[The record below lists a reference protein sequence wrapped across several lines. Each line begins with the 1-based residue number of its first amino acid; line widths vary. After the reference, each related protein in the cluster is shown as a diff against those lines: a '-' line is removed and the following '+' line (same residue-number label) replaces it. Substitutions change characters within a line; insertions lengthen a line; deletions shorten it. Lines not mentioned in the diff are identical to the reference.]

1 MKRILLMIALLIAA
15 SLPLLASTTL
25 FPSYESARQALMT
38 QSVPKIQSAAAAL
51 AKDAR
56 AAKQVA
62 VAAKADALSKATSF
76 PAAKS
81 AFGALSD
88 EMIRY
93 RTTVKAK
100 EPIVVYCSME
110 KKSWLQPKGTVVNP
124 YVDPSMRSCGEVKE

>member
-1 MKRILLMIALLIAA
+1 MIAA
-15 SLPLLASTTL
+15 SLPLFASTTL

-38 QSVPKIQSAAAAL
+38 QNVPKIQSAAAAL

-56 AAKQVA
+56 AVKQDA
-62 VAAKADALSKATSF
+62 VAARAEALAKATSF

-88 EMIRY
+88 EMVRY
-93 RTTVKAK
+93 RTSVKAK

-110 KKSWLQPKGTVVNP
+110 KKSWLQPKGAVVNP
-124 YVDPSMRSCGEVKE
+124 YVDPSMRSCGTVTQ

>member
-1 MKRILLMIALLIAA
+1 M
-15 SLPLLASTTL
+15 SLPLFASTTL
-25 FPSYESARQALMT
+25 FPSYESARQALLT
-38 QSVPKIQSAAAAL
+38 QNVAKIQSAAIAL

-56 AAKQVA
+56 AARQDV
-62 VAAKADALSKATSF
+62 VAAKADALAKATSF

-93 RTTVKAK
+93 RTSVHAK

-110 KKSWLQPKGTVVNP
+110 KKSWLQPKGAVVNP
-124 YVDPSMRSCGEVKE
+124 YVDLSMRTCGEVR

>member
-1 MKRILLMIALLIAA
+1 MKRFLLMIVA
-15 SLPLLASTTL
+15 SLPLFASTTL

-38 QSVPKIQSAAAAL
+38 QNVPKIQSAAAAL
-51 AKDAR
+51 AKEAR
-56 AAKQVA
+56 AANQGA
-62 VAAKADALSKATSF
+62 VAARADALANATSF

-93 RTTVKAK
+93 RTTLKAK

-110 KKSWLQPKGTVVNP
+110 KKSWLQPRGTVVNP
-124 YVDPSMRSCGEVKE
+124 YVPASMRGCGEVKQ

>member
-1 MKRILLMIALLIAA
+1 MKRFLLLIAA
-15 SLPLLASTTL
+15 SLPLFASTTL

-38 QSVPKIQSAAAAL
+38 QNVPKIQSAAAAL

-56 AAKQVA
+56 AAKQA
-62 VAAKADALSKATSF
+62 TVAAKAEALSKATTL

-93 RTTVKAK
+93 RTAVKAK

-124 YVDPSMRSCGEVKE
+124 YVEASMRSCGTITQ

>member
-1 MKRILLMIALLIAA
+1 MIAA
-15 SLPLLASTTL
+15 SLPLFASTTL

-38 QSVPKIQSAAAAL
+38 QNVPKIQSAAAAL

-56 AAKQVA
+56 AAKQAA
-62 VAAKADALSKATSF
+62 VAAKADALAKATSF

-88 EMIRY
+88 EMVRY
-93 RTTVKAK
+93 RTAMKAK

-124 YVDPSMRSCGEVKE
+124 YVDPSMRSCGTVTQ

>member
-1 MKRILLMIALLIAA
+1 MT
-15 SLPLLASTTL
+15 PLLLVIATL

-38 QSVPKIQSAAAAL
+38 QNVPKIQSAAAAL

-56 AAKQVA
+56 AAKQDAVA
-62 VAAKADALSKATSF
+62 VRAEALAKATSF

-93 RTTVKAK
+93 RAAMKAK

-110 KKSWLQPKGTVVNP
+110 KKSWLQPRGTVVNP
-124 YVDPSMRSCGEVKE
+124 YVDPSMRSCGTVTQ

>member
-1 MKRILLMIALLIAA
+1 MKRFLLTIVA
-15 SLPLLASTTL
+15 SLPLFASTTL

-38 QSVPKIQSAAAAL
+38 QNVPKIQSAAATL

-56 AAKQVA
+56 AVKQNA
-62 VAAKADALSKATSF
+62 VAAKAEALAKATSF

-93 RTTVKAK
+93 RSAVNAK
-100 EPIVVYCSME
+100 DPIVVYCSME
-110 KKSWLQPKGTVVNP
+110 KKSWLQPKGAVVNP
-124 YVDPSMRSCGEVKE
+124 YVDASMRGCGDVK

>member
-1 MKRILLMIALLIAA
+1 MT
-15 SLPLLASTTL
+15 PLLLVIATL

-38 QSVPKIQSAAAAL
+38 QSVPKIQSAAAML

-56 AAKQVA
+56 AAKQVT
-62 VAAKADALSKATSF
+62 VAAKAEALSKATTL
-76 PAAKS
+76 PAAKT

-93 RTTVKAK
+93 RTALKAK

-110 KKSWLQPKGTVVNP
+110 KKSWLQPRGTVVNP
-124 YVDPSMRSCGEVKE
+124 YVDPSMRACGEVRQ

>member
-1 MKRILLMIALLIAA
+1 MT
-15 SLPLLASTTL
+15 PLLLVIATL

-38 QSVPKIQSAAAAL
+38 QSVPKIQSAAVAL

-56 AAKQVA
+56 AAKQTA
-62 VAAKADALSKATSF
+62 VAAKAEALSKATTF
-76 PAAKS
+76 PAAKT

-93 RTTVKAK
+93 RTALKAK

-124 YVDPSMRSCGEVKE
+124 YVDPSMRACGEVRQ

>member
-1 MKRILLMIALLIAA
+1 
-15 SLPLLASTTL
+15 
-25 FPSYESARQALMT
+25 MT

-56 AAKQVA
+56 AARQEA
-62 VAAKADALSKATSF
+62 VAAKAVVLSKAATF

-93 RTTVKAK
+93 RTTVRAK

-110 KKSWLQPKGTVVNP
+110 KKSWLQPRGTVVNP
-124 YVDPSMRSCGEVKE
+124 YVDPSMRGCGEVRE